1 MRFIGTDSERERERE
16 SKVGGKFKWKREI
29 FPREEIRRQW
39 RETDFP
45 RSVGVKRFAEIV
57 EEA

>member
-1 MRFIGTDSERERERE
+1 MRERERE
-16 SKVGGKFKWKREI
+16 SKVGGKFKWKRGI